1 MSYETSSVLT
11 PQKSRREINETAY
24 FESDG
29 AHALQLA
36 ETVNQGKNSLCG
48 VKSGLLVPAGA
59 FTAALHTNQAGAELA
74 FAVACAGFNM
84 TVPALGKKQKVTVCT
99 AGTLE
104 LSCVA
109 ATYVA
114 GELLK
119 PAWDSV
125 NARLYSNKWDK
136 TTDLTHAV
144 AVVVESTP
152 MLPKTGNV
160 TKVEGRLIINMQ
172 RMTTTA

>member
-1 MSYETSSVLT
+1 MSYETSNVLT

-24 FESDG
+24 WESDP
-29 AHALQLA
+29 AHVLQLA
-36 ETVNQGKNSLCG
+36 DANHGKNCLVG

-59 FTAALHTNQAGAELA
+59 FTAALHATQAGAETA

-84 TVPALGKKQKVTVCT
+84 TVPPLGKQKKVTVCT

-104 LSCVA
+104 LACVA

-119 PAWDSV
+119 PDWDAT
-125 NARLYSNKWDK
+125 NTRLYSNRWTK
-136 TTDLTHAV
+136 TTDLTNAV
-144 AVVVESTP
+144 AVVVESSP
-152 MLPKTGNV
+152 MLPRTGNV
-160 TKVEGRLIINMQ
+160 TKIEGRLIINMQ